1 MQRRSSIGNTS
12 TDLAEPL
19 DIRKLVNEVADRFE
33 ADNKIVVR
41 PGAREEL
48 IQPALPHRETVE
60 RALQSGEITRE
71 FLEESLRTVLK
82 NAMEI
87 AKERGRDAVCED
99 TTRDSMKRYCP
110 YLFWC

>member
-1 MQRRSSIGNTS
+1 MQRRSSVGGTS
-12 TDLAEPL
+12 TDLEEPL
-19 DIRKLVNEVADRFE
+19 DVRKLVNEVADQFE
-33 ADNKIVVR
+33 ADNGIQVR

-60 RALQSGEITRE
+60 RELQSGEITRT
-71 FLEESLRTVLK
+71 FLEDSLRTVLQ

-87 AKERGRDAVCED
+87 AKSWGRDSIGED
-99 TTRDSMKRYCP
+99 TTRESMKRYCP